1 MKVSFLMATELTV
14 VVVVVVV
21 FGVDGDDGASRDEI
35 LETEEAEGVMLPLG
49 FGSRLVGPDSDG
61 SGDPWIT

>member
-1 MKVSFLMATELTV
+1 MGV

-21 FGVDGDDGASRDEI
+21 FGVQGIEDANRGENQ
-35 LETEEAEGVMLPLG
+35 EAEGVMLPLC

-61 SGDPWIT
+61 SGDP